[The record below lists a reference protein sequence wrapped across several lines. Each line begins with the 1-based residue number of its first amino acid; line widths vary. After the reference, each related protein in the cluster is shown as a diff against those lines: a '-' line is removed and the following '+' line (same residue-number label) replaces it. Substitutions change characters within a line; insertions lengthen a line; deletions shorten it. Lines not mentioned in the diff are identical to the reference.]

1 MNEIELARKLDQHRS
16 ALRAFVRAHAGA
28 LLRRESE
35 DDLLQGIELHA
46 VRVASRVEDRGN
58 AEFFG
63 WLCTLA
69 RQHFAN
75 RLRHHLAARRD
86 AGALLRITRSGSGES
101 SGVREPMSGS
111 AGPAT
116 FAARRE
122 RLLLAEK
129 ALRLLSER
137 DRALVRWM
145 SEDVSLEEVATRL
158 GLAYDAAK
166 RARQRAIERF
176 KATYELIA
184 DPKEREPP
192 RP

>member
-1 MNEIELARKLDQHRS
+1 MNGDELARRLAEHRP
-16 ALRAFVRAHAGA
+16 ALLAFVRAHAGA
-28 LLRRESE
+28 LLRRES
-35 DDLLQGIELHA
+35 DSDLAQGVELLA
-46 VRVASRVEDRGN
+46 VRGAERVEYRGE
-58 AEFFG
+58 AEFRG
-63 WLCTLA
+63 WLFALA

-75 RLRHHLAARRD
+75 RYRHHLAARRD
-86 AGALLRITRSGSGES
+86 AGVLLRLTRSGSETAG
-101 SGVREPMSGS
+101 GAPEPSSGS

-137 DRALVRWM
+137 DRDLVRWM
-145 SEDVSLEEVATRL
+145 SEDVSLEDVASRL

-176 KATYELIA
+176 KATFELIA
-184 DPKEREPP
+184 GP
-192 RP
+192 RRD